1 MKGRLQ
7 QAMNIVIL
15 DGYTLNPGDLSW
27 SKLSEVGEVT
37 VYNRTPNNLIVERAV
52 EAEIILTNKTP
63 LSKEILAQ
71 LPKLKYIGVLATG
84 YDVVNVEAAKEQ
96 NVVVTNIPAY
106 GTHSVAQMV
115 FALLLEHCQR
125 VQRHSDAV
133 RAGEWTNHQDWCFWN
148 YPLIELAGKK
158 FGIVGFGRIGYQTA
172 QVASALGMSIIAYNR
187 QQREV
192 DLPNFQWADHLT
204 DLLKEAD
211 IISLHCPLTPETEEI
226 INRDNL
232 AIMKASAIIINTS
245 RGRLINNQDLA
256 DALNNGVIAGA
267 GLDVLDVEPPSASNP
282 LLSAKNCMITPH
294 ISWATKEARGRLLD
308 MAVDNVKAFVAG
320 AARNI
325 V

>member
-1 MKGRLQ
+1 
-7 QAMNIVIL
+7 MNIVIL

-27 SKLSEVGEVT
+27 RKLSEVGEVT

-63 LSKEILAQ
+63 LPKEILAQ

-84 YDVVNVEAAKEQ
+84 YDVVDVEAAKEQ

-211 IISLHCPLTPETEEI
+211 VISLHCPLTPETEEI

>member
-211 IISLHCPLTPETEEI
+211 VISLHCPLTPETEEM

>member
-1 MKGRLQ
+1 
-7 QAMNIVIL
+7 MNIVIL

-232 AIMKASAIIINTS
+232 AIMKDSAIIINTS

>member
-1 MKGRLQ
+1 MKGRVG

-27 SKLSEVGEVT
+27 RKLSEVGEVT

-63 LSKEILAQ
+63 LPKEILAQ

-84 YDVVNVEAAKEQ
+84 YDVVDVEAAKEQ

-211 IISLHCPLTPETEEI
+211 VISLHCPLTPETEEI

>member
-1 MKGRLQ
+1 
-7 QAMNIVIL
+7 
-15 DGYTLNPGDLSW
+15 
-27 SKLSEVGEVT
+27 
-37 VYNRTPNNLIVERAV
+37 
-52 EAEIILTNKTP
+52 
-63 LSKEILAQ
+63 
-71 LPKLKYIGVLATG
+71 
-84 YDVVNVEAAKEQ
+84 
-96 NVVVTNIPAY
+96 
-106 GTHSVAQMV
+106 MV

-211 IISLHCPLTPETEEI
+211 VISLHCPLTPETEEM

-232 AIMKASAIIINTS
+232 AIMKDSAIIINTS